1 MTERFLQSA
10 AWFWFLF
17 RKDLHGYWLGKS
29 IKLPAQPATSP
40 AGDLL
45 DCTNN
50 FMKESHEAVGNLDI
64 KIATANVLSLKA
76 GSKKAEFDA
85 WGPARQ
91 ELLLQQFY
99 DHKVQMF
106 AMQETRIKKLW
117 KCLDEKYII
126 LKSAATARGHFGMAM
141 CFSRTMPHGT
151 VSYPDGSEL
160 KVFFTQQDLSIVA
173 ASPRYLIV
181 RVKTAVLKCI
191 ALACHAPH
199 SGASDEARE
208 AYWDELREA
217 IPQKYQD
224 WDVVLMGDLNCRLGG
239 EPSQAVGHFQAED
252 SNGKEHQC
260 HDFLL
265 AKGIQLPSTF
275 AEFQAGEPGTWL
287 HPNGWLRNDFV
298 GIPQR
303 WRPVVCKSWVEQDID
318 LALKKTD
325 HCVATLALQLVFP
338 IYHTRRKEVNRIHEC
353 DLEHLDGSFFWNLP
367 QIEADWSMDVHTH
380 AEVIQQNIY
389 QSLLAFK
396 KRRKKIK
403 SSPRKTTLSEGTW
416 DLVCQKKKARTYVT
430 DLSSQQRTT
439 LLAVCFCAW
448 AGSDSN
454 ELQNFGKILADQDR
468 VIAVGLSE
476 FRRLGREVTRAVRRD
491 DSNFYHSL
499 SEEATLFLDPQQS
512 KKFWQIIRR
521 SLPQLQA
528 RRLGYSPHQLECLEE
543 QWNPHFQSL
552 EAGTDVDVAGL
563 IQDCHNY
570 QTSRKAPEVIR
581 IGSLPTL
588 AEVED
593 VFRDTKANKS
603 TGLDPIPSGLFH
615 NWAPSAATYYFD
627 LVWKMFVWRSEP
639 VSFKGGNLAVIPKKG
654 DLSQAKNYRGIL
666 LLPSVPKRIHALIRK
681 RIVAKLDGVRYSGQI
696 GGFPKQQ
703 VMFGSQIIRSFT
715 NVLAAHG
722 HSTAV
727 LFVDLAEAF
736 HRLVRELITGIGI
749 PHHVDFLLRHLE
761 DDGLSTEGLRE
772 CLEQP
777 NVLYQLDC
785 DPLIQELAQDIHYHT
800 WYKIGDRPIT
810 RTTRGTRPGSPLADI
825 IFHCIMHDIHKD
837 LAEWIADQRTFTN
850 LCSAA
855 GVQPLQVIWS
865 DDLAIPW
872 ATEHPEDLHKEVAN
886 LLAFV
891 KATFQRRGFKL
902 NLAKNK
908 TSVVATMQGPGAP
921 HIRRRLYLAGNG
933 GHAITF
939 DDEPEQWLHYLP
951 AYKHLGSYYT
961 ADRTLDFE
969 VRCRIGTARSAFV
982 SIAKQVLCNRRL
994 PMTTRFRLFSSLI
1007 ESKLYFG
1014 CGAWITPPAALLK
1027 KLRGAVVAMCRR
1039 IGGWHD
1045 YNDGRTQAQILSLA
1059 GIRDPRI
1066 VIAVERLRYAMR
1078 IFRDGPTNLFPLLEA
1093 EGAIVSHSWKS
1104 GFEADLT
1111 WLASVGAE
1119 PDEVPTTFD
1128 AVRDLCR
1135 SHPKQ
1140 WIRLIKSGLK
1150 RYRLQEQ
1157 TMQEAHMF
1165 HRQILRALNDAGA
1178 GWNVDPFA
1186 ANQQD
1191 PLWKCACGRAFSTP
1205 QGLSSH
1211 RRKVH
1216 GIFSL
1221 EHGFLA
1227 GATCPSCHKYLWT
1240 TQRLQQ
1246 HLAYVPRGSGI
1257 NKCYHDLKE
1266 RGYQTQYEPVGRPTQ
1281 LRGLNRADCLDTFGP
1296 FLPMDTQQDD
1306 ARNTYQTEL
1315 DTLKE
1320 EHVERSRFNLGEP
1333 PATFLYSALGRVTQE
1348 WFEEYQRQGDPGSIH
1363 PPLDERWIDTLEDMA
1378 LHNAEFAMGAFL
1390 HWGGHDFKE
1399 VTAQWE
1405 DGQAEA
1411 IAEEHFYQFASQ
1423 LPRFE
1428 REARILTLER
1438 LIKGTHDSPEERK
1451 PHRPVR
1457 RGNANQQERQET
1469 REMIPSLFLS
1479 QTDWQH
1485 ELRQLEWVN
1494 LMPESQVPS
1503 IRELRAKPHFL
1514 VVHLFSGRRR
1524 RGDVHH
1530 RLQDWAD
1537 RRDCNITV
1545 LSLDTANSLW
1555 YGNLHH
1561 ESTTWTKL
1569 IDLYSQGCIAATI
1582 SGSPCETFSAA
1593 RAQPPP
1599 PDMDGSIKW
1608 PRPLRSYVRLFG
1620 LDHLTFK
1627 EIRQLGCGTAFFLQT
1642 AVALTYQLIYGGYA
1656 ISEHPAEPVDP
1667 GLPSI
1672 WRSAILQL
1680 LLKHPRVSLHR
1691 VAQWRCGAS
1700 VRKPT
1705 GLLAIRLNGFAR
1717 SMYSRTSPEAV
1728 LPTDIAIGKDT
1739 NGAFKTA
1746 AHKEYPE
1753 AFCGAIAGTI
1763 ADHLEGDMRK
1773 GTIRVQE
1780 PGSDLEQWIREAVLA
1795 TSQISARSF
1804 LPDYQGR

>member
-1 MTERFLQSA
+1 
-10 AWFWFLF
+10 
-17 RKDLHGYWLGKS
+17 
-29 IKLPAQPATSP
+29 
-40 AGDLL
+40 
-45 DCTNN
+45 
-50 FMKESHEAVGNLDI
+50 
-64 KIATANVLSLKA
+64 
-76 GSKKAEFDA
+76 
-85 WGPARQ
+85 
-91 ELLLQQFY
+91 
-99 DHKVQMF
+99 
-106 AMQETRIKKLW
+106 
-117 KCLDEKYII
+117 
-126 LKSAATARGHFGMAM
+126 
-141 CFSRTMPHGT
+141 
-151 VSYPDGSEL
+151 
-160 KVFFTQQDLSIVA
+160 
-173 ASPRYLIV
+173 
-181 RVKTAVLKCI
+181 
-191 ALACHAPH
+191 
-199 SGASDEARE
+199 
-208 AYWDELREA
+208 
-217 IPQKYQD
+217 
-224 WDVVLMGDLNCRLGG
+224 
-239 EPSQAVGHFQAED
+239 
-252 SNGKEHQC
+252 
-260 HDFLL
+260 
-265 AKGIQLPSTF
+265 
-275 AEFQAGEPGTWL
+275 
-287 HPNGWLRNDFV
+287 
-298 GIPQR
+298 
-303 WRPVVCKSWVEQDID
+303 
-318 LALKKTD
+318 
-325 HCVATLALQLVFP
+325 
-338 IYHTRRKEVNRIHEC
+338 
-353 DLEHLDGSFFWNLP
+353 
-367 QIEADWSMDVHTH
+367 
-380 AEVIQQNIY
+380 
-389 QSLLAFK
+389 
-396 KRRKKIK
+396 
-403 SSPRKTTLSEGTW
+403 
-416 DLVCQKKKARTYVT
+416 
-430 DLSSQQRTT
+430 
-439 LLAVCFCAW
+439 
-448 AGSDSN
+448 
-454 ELQNFGKILADQDR
+454 
-468 VIAVGLSE
+468 
-476 FRRLGREVTRAVRRD
+476 
-491 DSNFYHSL
+491 
-499 SEEATLFLDPQQS
+499 
-512 KKFWQIIRR
+512 
-521 SLPQLQA
+521 
-528 RRLGYSPHQLECLEE
+528 
-543 QWNPHFQSL
+543 
-552 EAGTDVDVAGL
+552 
-563 IQDCHNY
+563 
-570 QTSRKAPEVIR
+570 
-581 IGSLPTL
+581 
-588 AEVED
+588 
-593 VFRDTKANKS
+593 
-603 TGLDPIPSGLFH
+603 
-615 NWAPSAATYYFD
+615 
-627 LVWKMFVWRSEP
+627 
-639 VSFKGGNLAVIPKKG
+639 
-654 DLSQAKNYRGIL
+654 
-666 LLPSVPKRIHALIRK
+666 
-681 RIVAKLDGVRYSGQI
+681 
-696 GGFPKQQ
+696 
-703 VMFGSQIIRSFT
+703 
-715 NVLAAHG
+715 
-722 HSTAV
+722 
-727 LFVDLAEAF
+727 
-736 HRLVRELITGIGI
+736 
-749 PHHVDFLLRHLE
+749 
-761 DDGLSTEGLRE
+761 
-772 CLEQP
+772 
-777 NVLYQLDC
+777 
-785 DPLIQELAQDIHYHT
+785 
-800 WYKIGDRPIT
+800 
-810 RTTRGTRPGSPLADI
+810 
-825 IFHCIMHDIHKD
+825 
-837 LAEWIADQRTFTN
+837 
-850 LCSAA
+850 
-855 GVQPLQVIWS
+855 
-865 DDLAIPW
+865 
-872 ATEHPEDLHKEVAN
+872 
-886 LLAFV
+886 
-891 KATFQRRGFKL
+891 
-902 NLAKNK
+902 
-908 TSVVATMQGPGAP
+908 
-921 HIRRRLYLAGNG
+921 
-933 GHAITF
+933 
-939 DDEPEQWLHYLP
+939 
-951 AYKHLGSYYT
+951 
-961 ADRTLDFE
+961 
-969 VRCRIGTARSAFV
+969 
-982 SIAKQVLCNRRL
+982 
-994 PMTTRFRLFSSLI
+994 
-1007 ESKLYFG
+1007 
-1014 CGAWITPPAALLK
+1014 
-1027 KLRGAVVAMCRR
+1027 MCRR

-1078 IFRDGPTNLFPLLEA
+1078 IFRDGPANLFPLLEA

-1165 HRQILRALNDAGA
+1165 HRQILRALSDAGA

-1306 ARNTYQTEL
+1306 ARNIYQNEL

-1320 EHVERSRFNLGEP
+1320 EHAERSRFNLGEP
-1333 PATFLYSALGRVTQE
+1333 PATFLYSALGRTTQE

-1390 HWGGHDFKE
+1390 YWGGHDFNE

-1469 REMIPSLFLS
+1469 RELIPSLFLS
-1479 QTDWQH
+1479 QTEWQH
-1485 ELRQLEWVN
+1485 ELRQLEWMN

-1503 IRELRAKPHFL
+1503 IRELRFKPHFL

-1569 IDLYSQGCIAATI
+1569 VNLYSQGCIAATI

-1667 GLPSI
+1667 GMPSI

-1691 VAQWRCGAS
+1691 VAQWRWGAS

-1728 LPTDIAIGKDT
+1728 LPTDTAIGKDT

-1763 ADHLEGDMRK
+1763 ADHLDGDLRK